1 MALIDHVNAYLL
13 AKKRATRTQLLAD
26 AALQEASVAPLAGE
40 AEPASGDEDY
50 QRKFLGQATPW
61 LALYDSAA
69 GEEDADGGAQGATSL
84 SGPQLVI
91 VASLIDKLPNQG
103 GITRTSE
110 ACGASGVVLAD
121 RKALRKP
128 AFFSVAVT
136 AHEHVPLEFVPPE
149 RLVAY
154 LARKRAEGW
163 AVVGL
168 EQTTNSV
175 RSWDY
180 EWPARKSLL
189 VLGHEQRGMPAEV
202 IAACDVCLEIPL
214 YGRIRS
220 LNVHVS
226 ASMVIADWSRRWH
239 TDA

>member
-1 MALIDHVNAYLL
+1 MSSGLFTPVLIALSANPHTASKLL
-13 AKKRATRTQLLAD
+13 SRVLAQLLAD

-128 AFFSVAVT
+128 ACCSVAAGIV
-136 AHEHVPLEFVPPE
+136 AKAWLE
-149 RLVAY
+149 A
-154 LARKRAEGW
+154 
-163 AVVGL
+163 
-168 EQTTNSV
+168 
-175 RSWDY
+175 
-180 EWPARKSLL
+180 
-189 VLGHEQRGMPAEV
+189 
-202 IAACDVCLEIPL
+202 
-214 YGRIRS
+214 
-220 LNVHVS
+220 
-226 ASMVIADWSRRWH
+226 
-239 TDA
+239 